1 MSVLIIGHRGACGYE
16 PENSLSSF
24 KKALEL
30 NVDAI
35 ELDVHALKTGE
46 LVVIHDNTVDRT
58 TNGKGYVADYSFEKL
73 RELDAGDGERIPTLQ
88 EVIDL
93 VDRQVPINIELKGI
107 RTAKPVSDTI
117 DQYKSKGWSN
127 EHFMV
132 SSYNHVELAAF
143 SVLKPDIRTGALI
156 YGIAANYAAFASDLK
171 AYSANLSNEFIPPA
185 FIEDAKKRGLKV
197 FVHTVNDQSEI
208 SKIREI
214 GVDGIFTDYPDIA
227 RSYWNS

>member
-16 PENSLSSF
+16 PENSLASF

-30 NVDAI
+30 KVDAI

-46 LVVIHDNTVDRT
+46 LVVIHDSTVDRT
-58 TNGKGYVADYSFEKL
+58 TNGKGYVRDYSFEKL
-73 RELDAGDGERIPTLQ
+73 RKLDAGNGEQIPTLQ
-88 EVIDL
+88 EVLDL

-107 RTAKPVSDTI
+107 GTAGSVSDVI
-117 DQYKSKGWSN
+117 DQYRAKGWTN

-132 SSYNHVELAAF
+132 SSYNHMELADF
-143 SVLKPDIRTGALI
+143 STLKPDIRTGALI
-156 YGIAANYAAFASDLK
+156 YGITANYAAFASDLK

-197 FVHTVNDQSEI
+197 FMHTVNNQSEI
-208 SKIREI
+208 RQMREF
-214 GVDGIFTDYPDIA
+214 GVLKL
-227 RSYWNS
+227 

>member
-1 MSVLIIGHRGACGYE
+1 M
-16 PENSLSSF
+16 LSTS
-24 KKALEL
+24 
-30 NVDAI
+30 
-35 ELDVHALKTGE
+35 
-46 LVVIHDNTVDRT
+46 
-58 TNGKGYVADYSFEKL
+58 
-73 RELDAGDGERIPTLQ
+73 
-88 EVIDL
+88 
-93 VDRQVPINIELKGI
+93 IELKGGLMNTSWFPRI
-107 RTAKPVSDTI
+107 TT
-117 DQYKSKGWSN
+117 WSWRP
-127 EHFMV
+127 
-132 SSYNHVELAAF
+132 LA
-143 SVLKPDIRTGALI
+143 SLKPDIRTGALI